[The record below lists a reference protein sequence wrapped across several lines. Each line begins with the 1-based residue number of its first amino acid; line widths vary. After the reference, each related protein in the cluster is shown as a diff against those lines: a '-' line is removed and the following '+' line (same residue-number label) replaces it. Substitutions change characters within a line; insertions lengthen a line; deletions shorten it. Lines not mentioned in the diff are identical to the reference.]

1 MDSHQAGLPAM
12 DHDPFMDQNS
22 ASTAGEF
29 AERLTRPEAIARIRA
44 TLSALT
50 DDENC
55 ACSVAARYGVL
66 CKGFTKLPD
75 RAFRDRFSWI
85 AKPRPLASRAELE
98 QIVTAYHRGRL
109 EARGSGGI
117 CCDVETREHC
127 ACDGWNQFDDAA
139 LERFCLEITGRRVSI
154 G

>member
-1 MDSHQAGLPAM
+1 
-12 DHDPFMDQNS
+12 MDQTNKS
-22 ASTAGEF
+22 AGDSAAGGS
-29 AERLTRPEAIARIRA
+29 AERLTRPEAIGRIRT
-44 TLSALT
+44 TLAALT

-55 ACSVAARYGVL
+55 ACSVSARYGVL
-66 CKGFTKLPD
+66 CRGFTKLPD

-85 AKPRPLASRAELE
+85 ASTRPQASRGELE
-98 QIVTAYHRGRL
+98 QIVTAYHQGRL
-109 EARGSGGI
+109 QVRADGGI